1 MPEGESGRVVIA
13 RKSPRDIKMRDLYL
27 ALDDEEERTML
38 YGDMLELAVD
48 PGEHRIKATNRM
60 FSRKLEFEVGSGETV
75 RLNVANVPSW
85 NPFFFVMLIVGTMPY
100 KVSIERG

>member
-1 MPEGESGRVVIA
+1 
-13 RKSPRDIKMRDLYL
+13 MRDLYL